1 MSINVDLQEFT
12 STIYSIT
19 TFLTFTTNV
28 IPLAQ
33 VLASLVFASLTKLI
47 KQPHNAN
54 RMFGAKHAG
63 NIRSEISQRFR
74 RINLNTRHDST
85 P

>member
-1 MSINVDLQEFT
+1 MYINVELQEFT
-12 STIYSIT
+12 STIYLIT
-19 TFLTFTTNV
+19 TSLTFTTSV

-54 RMFGAKHAG
+54 RMFGARHAG
-63 NIRSEISQRFR
+63 KIRSEIPQHFR
-74 RINLNTRHDST
+74 RINLQTRHD
-85 P
+85 